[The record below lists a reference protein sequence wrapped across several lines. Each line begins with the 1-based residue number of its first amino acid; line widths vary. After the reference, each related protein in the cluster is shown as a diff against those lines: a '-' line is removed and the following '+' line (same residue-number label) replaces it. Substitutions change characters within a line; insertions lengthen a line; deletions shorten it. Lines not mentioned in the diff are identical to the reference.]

1 MVASTSKRWQFFSTD
16 EKQRRTP
23 NARSCFH
30 EKRDRAGWEKSRAF
44 IDHKRINFTSMF
56 ARIFIP
62 ISRSFR
68 SFCLKGRCTQCFKT
82 GVVFHGIT
90 VVLSYFYGAWWSW
103 TTHKTTESE
112 ALSLSFSFLPLFAS
126 CDSSSRK
133 MHLST
138 VFTPFLLHKPTR
150 ARTSKHAEGMND
162 RPGNSCKLPR
172 DIHFPTEP
180 IILPVILKSDE
191 YVVCRAGKLAK
202 TKTQAWK

>member
-1 MVASTSKRWQFFSTD
+1 
-16 EKQRRTP
+16 
-23 NARSCFH
+23 
-30 EKRDRAGWEKSRAF
+30 
-44 IDHKRINFTSMF
+44 MF

-62 ISRSFR
+62 VSRSFR

-150 ARTSKHAEGMND
+150 ARMSKHGEGMND
-162 RPGNSCKLPR
+162 SPGNSCKLPR
-172 DIHFPTEP
+172 DI
-180 IILPVILKSDE
+180 LPHGTDYSSCDFKKWRVRCLSSRKVSQNKDSGVKVAVWRETRRRTKKACERKRKDECHWTIVTIDRRNERSKNIKSHSNS
-191 YVVCRAGKLAK
+191 L
-202 TKTQAWK
+202 TKVRVK